1 METRYSRHATPQFNQ
16 PLTREGLKI
25 FHACRDPLTA
35 REIAER
41 TGFPIETVYNRI
53 GALLEQG
60 VLTANGISTEAVV
73 SAPPPAPEIPPARPS
88 PTVAAMPAASTG
100 TEAVQNVEENRLE
113 TLKRDLLGTLE
124 PKLGRSSADLG
135 ALAAAENVAALE
147 QTARRLVVKLKLTV
161 DRKTGVAFEQQ
172 VAELFG
178 VS

>member
-41 TGFPIETVYNRI
+41 TGFPIGNVRERLA
-53 GALLEQG
+53 ALLEQG
-60 VLTANGISTEAVV
+60 VLTANGASTEAVV
-73 SAPPPAPEIPPARPS
+73 FASPPAPEAPAA
-88 PTVAAMPAASTG
+88 PTVTPASLPDA
-100 TEAVQNVEENRLE
+100 EENRLE

-161 DRKTGVAFEQQ
+161 DRKTGAAFERQ

-178 VS
+178 VA